1 MKSRIF
7 LLLVAFLVLAGSL
20 IGQTAPPASAPAAA
34 QDSPSQRAPLTDART
49 ADALRRHSRT
59 WTPQLPR
66 RRQGK
71 LRHAGK
77 SERSLIPTSPS
88 RPSDMSV
95 NEVRVVFTV
104 TDRHGRYI
112 KDLKKDDFKV
122 IDDQKPAELR
132 SFRSETDLPLQ
143 VGLLVDASNSVR
155 DRFKFEQ
162 EAAIEFLNSII
173 RPRYDKAFVVGFD
186 ATPEVTQDFT
196 DNTENLSA
204 GVRMLRAGGGT
215 AMYDAL
221 YFACRDKLMKQEQT
235 GPVRRAIILLSDGED
250 NLSHVTREEAI
261 EMAERAEVIVYTI
274 STNISG
280 MKGKGDKVLERIAD
294 ATGGRAFFPFQMRDV
309 SDAFL
314 SIQEELRSQY
324 ARGLQA
330 GEFCRGWT
338 LPHHRNPGAGK
349 GPEGAHPQGI
359 LRSEAVTP
367 LHLNFSPIHHHYSP
381 MPGYSGT
388 PLAKKLG
395 IKDDFRAALLH
406 VPDDVKSELRDALG
420 KCRIHRIMAQQRSS
434 ILFFCLPNRARGS
447 ALN

>member
-7 LLLVAFLVLAGSL
+7 LLLVAFHVLAGSL
-20 IGQTAPPASAPAAA
+20 IGQTAPPASTPAAQNAPGKTSAPPDGKTQAPAQA
-34 QDSPSQRAPLTDART
+34 QNPAKSDSDESVATI
-49 ADALRRHSRT
+49 RH
-59 WTPQLPR
+59 
-66 RRQGK
+66 
-71 LRHAGK
+71 
-77 SERSLIPTSPS
+77 E
-88 RPSDMSV
+88 V

-112 KDLKKDDFKV
+112 KDLTSNDFRV

-143 VGLLVDASNSVR
+143 VGLLIDASNSVR

-186 ATPEVTQDFT
+186 VTPEVTQDFT
-196 DNTENLSA
+196 DNTEGLAA
-204 GVRMLRAGGGT
+204 GVHMLRAGGGT

-221 YFACRDKLMKQEQT
+221 YFACRDKLLKQEQT
-235 GPVRRAIILLSDGED
+235 GPVRRAIILLSDGDD

-280 MKGKGDKVLERIAD
+280 TKDKGDKVLERIAE

-324 ARGLQA
+324 ALAYKPANFVADGRYRTIEILAQD
-330 GEFCRGWT
+330 
-338 LPHHRNPGAGK
+338 RNLKVRTRK
-349 GPEGAHPQGI
+349 GYYAPKQ
-359 LRSEAVTP
+359 
-367 LHLNFSPIHHHYSP
+367 
-381 MPGYSGT
+381 
-388 PLAKKLG
+388 
-395 IKDDFRAALLH
+395 
-406 VPDDVKSELRDALG
+406 
-420 KCRIHRIMAQQRSS
+420 
-434 ILFFCLPNRARGS
+434 
-447 ALN
+447 

>member
-1 MKSRIF
+1 MKLRIF
-7 LLLVAFLVLAGSL
+7 LLLIAFQVLAVSL
-20 IGQTAPPASAPAAA
+20 IGQTAPASAPASTQTSPAKTSAA
-34 QDSPSQRAPLTDART
+34 QASNSSNSNSDDSVTTLKAT
-49 ADALRRHSRT
+49 
-59 WTPQLPR
+59 
-66 RRQGK
+66 
-71 LRHAGK
+71 
-77 SERSLIPTSPS
+77 
-88 RPSDMSV
+88 V

-112 KDLKKDDFKV
+112 KDLKSNDFRV

-162 EAAIEFLNSII
+162 DAAIEFLNSII

-215 AMYDAL
+215 ALYDAL
-221 YFACRDKLMKQEQT
+221 YFACRDKLLKQEQT
-235 GPVRRAIILLSDGED
+235 GSVRRAIILLSDGED

-261 EMAERAEVIVYTI
+261 EMAQRADVIVYTI

-280 MKGKGDKVLERIAD
+280 MKGSGDKVLERIAE
-294 ATGGRAFFPFQMRDV
+294 ATGGRAFFPFQMREM

-324 ARGLQA
+324 AVA
-330 GEFCRGWT
+330 YK
-338 LPHHRNPGAGK
+338 PA
-349 GPEGAHPQGI
+349 
-359 LRSEAVTP
+359 
-367 LHLNFSPIHHHYSP
+367 NFVADGRYRTI
-381 MPGYSGT
+381 
-388 PLAKKLG
+388 
-395 IKDDFRAALLH
+395 
-406 VPDDVKSELRDALG
+406 E
-420 KCRIHRIMAQQRSS
+420 IMAQD
-434 ILFFCLPNRARGS
+434 RGLKVRTRKGYY
-447 ALN
+447 APKQ